1 MLNVS
6 KVKWVKA
13 TPALVRTASEVPGLI
28 VLSAFD
34 EYPSLEGYLAR
45 AQSDAL
51 LHMGVINPFTGE
63 GKLWVNWGTSNYHML
78 YNPEEGVKAV
88 VDLSSSYYDE
98 EEESNMVLAW
108 VQ

>member
-13 TPALVRTASEVPGLI
+13 TPALVRTASEIPGLVI
-28 VLSAFD
+28 ING
-34 EYPSLEGYLAR
+34 YPSLEGYLGR
-45 AQSDAL
+45 AEADAAS
-51 LHMGVINPFTGE
+51 HMDVINPFTGE
-63 GKLWVNWGTSNYHML
+63 GKLWVNWGTSNYHLL
-78 YNPEEGVKAV
+78 YNSQGVKAV

>member
-13 TPALVRTASEVPGLI
+13 TPALVRTASEIPGLVI
-28 VLSAFD
+28 ING
-34 EYPSLEGYLAR
+34 YPSLEGYLAR

-51 LHMGVINPFTGE
+51 LHMDVVNPFTGE
-63 GKLWVNWGTSNYHML
+63 GKLWVSWGSSNYHML